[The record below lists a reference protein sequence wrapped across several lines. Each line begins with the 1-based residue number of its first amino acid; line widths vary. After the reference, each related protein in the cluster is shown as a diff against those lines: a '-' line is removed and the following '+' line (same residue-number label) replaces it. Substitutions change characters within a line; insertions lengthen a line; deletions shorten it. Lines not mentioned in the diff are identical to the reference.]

1 LITQLEFINFG
12 PIDSIKSEKLSNI
25 NLFIGING
33 TGKTFILKALYAMI
47 KSTEEHKRGDDRR
60 SFEEVLSDKLYW
72 TFQTEKLGE
81 LVQKGERK
89 KLKASLTLLN
99 NTSLF
104 FEFGPDTTKKI
115 TNLRNTIERKEAN
128 SIFLPPKEVLT
139 LFNVIIK
146 TGIQDKSFGFDATY
160 TDLVLALQNPP
171 QKDSN
176 YEEFAQTRQKISDIF
191 EGRVEYDSIN
201 NRWTYKKQKSK
212 FLINI
217 TAEGIKKIAIL
228 DTLLGNGFLTKDSI
242 IFIDEPESALHP
254 NAISR
259 FMEII
264 YQLSKAGIQF
274 FIATHSYFVVK
285 KLYLIAKNENI
296 DLPVFVGDN
305 MIWQQENL
313 KEKIPD
319 NEIIKESIRL
329 FDEEISVGFQ

>member
-1 LITQLEFINFG
+1 MITQLEFINFG

-47 KSTEEHKRGDDRR
+47 KSTEEYKRGDDRR

-115 TNLRNTIERKEAN
+115 TNLHNTIERKDVN

-139 LFNVIIK
+139 LFNVIVK

-171 QKDSN
+171 QKDTS
-176 YEEFAQTRQKISDIF
+176 YAEFAQARQTISDIF
-191 EGRVEYDSIN
+191 EGRVEYDAIN
-201 NRWTYKKQKSK
+201 NRWIYKKQKSK

-217 TAEGIKKIAIL
+217 TAEGVKKIAIL

-274 FIATHSYFVVK
+274 FIATHSYFVIK